1 MLMQEYSAFT
11 SEDGRARL
19 TACVATHGV
28 EIRVSGEAVCVKRGG
43 YAGVDVV
50 YMQHIQI
57 CCLCLRSEDV
67 GVGFSYTHAFN
78 SATQLDR

>member
-1 MLMQEYSAFT
+1 MQEYSAFT

-28 EIRVSGEAVCVKRGG
+28 EIRVRREAVCVERGG
-43 YAGVDVV
+43 RAGVDVM

-57 CCLCLRSEDV
+57 CCFCLRSGDV
-67 GVGFSYTHAFN
+67 GVGLCRTLMRSVLPY
-78 SATQLDR
+78 S